1 MTLDQWLRERTPVPP
16 SRLLARIQELLGDR
30 REQEARAAAEL
41 CLDTAEELLRELIAR
56 PSMGRDVALDLLA
69 VDALT
74 TYAFEAAAS
83 DTESLGAAATAAMT
97 RFGACVPA

>member
-1 MTLDQWLRERTPVPP
+1 VTLDAWLRARTPAPP
-16 SRLLARIQELLGDR
+16 DRLLARIQELLGDR
-30 REQEARAAAEL
+30 RDRDASAATEL
-41 CLDTAEELLRELIAR
+41 CLDAAEELLRELIAR
-56 PSMGRDVALDLLA
+56 PSMGRDAALDLLA

-83 DTESLGAAATAAMT
+83 DTESLGATATAAMT